1 MTPLFP
7 PRRFSP
13 AGAAVGVLAG
23 GLLLFFGVGTRMQGP
38 PRPTPADQAVAR
50 SSAEEARRVQEEKQS
65 GVHPVVRLLDSR
77 FNPDAPDFL
86 WNNER
91 ETLLR
96 QIAASPEATR
106 PGASAAMWAALR
118 DGRME
123 AGAVLWQLEADP
135 KILDFLAQSFEDP
148 QYSHLRDPAAFVLG
162 WIREERVLDVLWK
175 QLRVA
180 QEEEDPYGQVSLA
193 RAIGRIRRDVRARQ
207 ILEKIGRLP
216 APEGRQGELDRSPG
230 ALAEAALKDLE

>member
-1 MTPLFP
+1 MTALFP
-7 PRRFSP
+7 LRRFSP
-13 AGAAVGVLAG
+13 AGAAVGLLAG
-23 GLLLFFGVGTRMQGP
+23 GLLYNFGFAP
-38 PRPTPADQAVAR
+38 SAPAPSKPTAADQAVAR
-50 SSAEEARRVQEEKQS
+50 STAEEARRLEGEKQS
-65 GVHPVVRLLDSR
+65 GVHPVLWLLDSR
-77 FNPDAPDFL
+77 FNVDAPDFL
-86 WNNER
+86 WNNEA

-96 QIAASPEATR
+96 QIAASPEAAQA
-106 PGASAAMWAALR
+106 GASAALWAALR

-135 KILDFLAQSFEDP
+135 KVIDFLAKSFEDP

-162 WIREERVLDVLWK
+162 WIREDRVLDVLWK

-193 RAIGRIRRDVRARQ
+193 RAIGRIRRDVRVRQ

-216 APEGRQGELDRSPG
+216 APEGRQGELDRSPS